1 MEDNYVMDST
11 IGSCYFD
18 VKDLVMNKWTKKT
31 FIFNEVRR
39 PRDAKYCF
47 FFAPIIWVTWDH
59 NSFVFRIQHSLV
71 ELYLAIKAKIL
82 LSKVALKLF
91 LEVKCVSF
99 QENAKFLN

>member
-1 MEDNYVMDST
+1 MQSIV
-11 IGSCYFD
+11 
-18 VKDLVMNKWTKKT
+18 
-31 FIFNEVRR
+31 
-39 PRDAKYCF
+39 F

-99 QENAKFLN
+99 QENAEFLNLNLTSDKNMLSNTFYPN